1 MIDEELRIGRAVWRV
16 LAAPGH
22 DPESIVLYQPDRCL
36 LISVDALWANGFG
49 VVFPELTGEPGFD
62 DVERTL
68 HMLAS
73 LRVYWVIPGHGAPF
87 SDFECAVERAFNRL
101 RNLVAD
107 PAKHARRA
115 AKVLIKFH
123 MLEIQACSLGELDQW
138 LDSTEYLEL
147 VRLRYFARI
156 VPTAWRRELLT
167 ELVANGALAIDGSSL
182 RSI

>member
-1 MIDEELRIGRAVWRV
+1 M

-22 DPESIVLYQPDRCL
+22 DPESIVLYQPDLCL
-36 LISVDALWANGFG
+36 LISADALWANGIG

-73 LRVYWVIPGHGAPF
+73 LRVHWVIPGHGAPF
-87 SDFECAVERAFNRL
+87 SDFECAVERAFNCL

-138 LDSTEYLEL
+138 LDSTEYSGAREL

-156 VPTAWRRELLT
+156 VPTAWRRELLA
-167 ELVANGALAIDGSSL
+167 ESVANGALAIDGSSL
-182 RSI
+182 RDI

>member
-1 MIDEELRIGRAVWRV
+1 M
-16 LAAPGH
+16 
-22 DPESIVLYQPDRCL
+22 LYQPDRCL

-68 HMLAS
+68 HM
-73 LRVYWVIPGHGAPF
+73 P
-87 SDFECAVERAFNRL
+87 
-101 RNLVAD
+101 
-107 PAKHARRA
+107 
-115 AKVLIKFH
+115 
-123 MLEIQACSLGELDQW
+123 LGELDQW

-156 VPTAWRRELLT
+156 VPTAWRRELLA

-182 RSI
+182 RDI